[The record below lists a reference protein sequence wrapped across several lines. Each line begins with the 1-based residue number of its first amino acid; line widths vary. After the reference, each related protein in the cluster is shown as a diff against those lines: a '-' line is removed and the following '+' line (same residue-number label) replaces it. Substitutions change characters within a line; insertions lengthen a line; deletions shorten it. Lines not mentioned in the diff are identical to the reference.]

1 MGLMDSLKKATG
13 IGLNPH
19 EHYERAFEKAVLL
32 GPPKFA
38 DAVQLFAN
46 AAKEAAEEG
55 DATLEARSVANACL
69 YAFITTGAPEH
80 LRPLREAL
88 ARLTD
93 IEQIGSRS
101 ETVPAATLAS
111 EIEGRIVEAE
121 LARIGEEQHA
131 ALSAAHQRAADCF
144 KKILTAPLMTYR
156 FQAQD
161 AHSESA
167 QSRFFLHLGM
177 ASRFAALDTVL
188 TSPDTAA
195 EHMGRAL
202 NAFRQCNDAKWVG
215 EAQEWLTA
223 CRVRRTC
230 WVCHRE
236 VQGAEIHFDHY
247 PATVTPYVGALVQ
260 KLGQDASS
268 IDVEKGSVVVCTPC
282 GTLIE
287 QQADRYALQRA
298 EELGTQFQQ
307 HIQTLEQT
315 IERLVHRIQSLEARA
330 HRH

>member
-13 IGLNPH
+13 IGLTPR

-32 GPPKFA
+32 GPSKF
-38 DAVQLFAN
+38 DEAVPLFEN

-55 DATLEARSVANACL
+55 DAALAARSIANARL
-69 YAFITTGAPEH
+69 YAFIRSGASTH

-88 ARLTD
+88 ALLTD

-101 ETVPAATLAS
+101 EMVPASTLAG
-111 EIEGRIVEAE
+111 EIDGRIIEAE
-121 LARIGEEQHA
+121 ISRIGEEKHA
-131 ALSAAHQRAADCF
+131 ALSTAHQRAADCF
-144 KKILTAPLMTYR
+144 KKIFTARLVTYP
-156 FQAQD
+156 FQTED
-161 AHSESA
+161 SHVETA
-167 QSRFFLHLGM
+167 QSRFFLHQGL
-177 ASRFAALDTVL
+177 SSWFAALDAVL
-188 TSPDTAA
+188 TNPDTAA

-202 NAFRQCNDAKWVG
+202 NAFRQCNDAKWIG
-215 EAQEWLTA
+215 QAQEWLTA

-236 VQGAEIHFDHY
+236 VQGAGIHCEQY

-268 IDVEKGSVVVCTPC
+268 IDLEKGAVVLCTPC
-282 GTLIE
+282 GSLIE
-287 QQADRYALQRA
+287 EQADRYALQRA
-298 EELGTQFQQ
+298 EELGKQFQQ
-307 HIQTLEQT
+307 HVQGLEQT
-315 IERLVHRIQSLEARA
+315 IERLVSRIQALEAKA